1 MSNARE
7 TNTEFITRLMEFSP
21 AGALAQ
27 VMIIQAIDTFT
38 REVANAPLEDLR
50 GGSRMVS
57 AESWQA
63 TAQWLQKEMTAR
75 LGQPN

>member
-1 MSNARE
+1 MSHTRE

-38 REVANAPLEDLR
+38 REVAKAPLDDLR
-50 GGSRMVS
+50 GGSQLVS
-57 AESWQA
+57 AECWQA
-63 TAQWLQKEMTAR
+63 TAQYLQLEMTAR
-75 LGQPN
+75 LGQPD